1 MASPSNDAPAKKP
14 RKKSMGNSSN
24 LGSTWT
30 EANIRE
36 LYDLRQAKKSW
47 TEIGA
52 AVNRTGGAAQQQWMR
67 MQRENHPLMAE
78 DHGTKTPIIEK
89 GPKDESPPDVPDG
102 KCQVCGKFG
111 FVEDGELVR
120 CFKCQEVYHKSCHQ
134 PPVPQKYLESTVTPW
149 HCGRCVELEASIG
162 STLAENLHTALE
174 GASTRKRRQRSRSND
189 NEISSD
195 EELST
200 QLASQTDSPKPR
212 RKRHRTKSSGVVSS
226 EENMSE
232 TTAVPPQL
240 DVLRNQVQNLEK
252 NLAEVMAAQKSKDAE
267 IDKLRDAVE
276 GLKKAT
282 LTERRDS
289 SPLNGWLSKTK
300 KRITGFGGA
309 SAS

>member
-1 MASPSNDAPAKKP
+1 MAGDS
-14 RKKSMGNSSN
+14 
-24 LGSTWT
+24 
-30 EANIRE
+30 
-36 LYDLRQAKKSW
+36 
-47 TEIGA
+47 
-52 AVNRTGGAAQQQWMR
+52 
-67 MQRENHPLMAE
+67 
-78 DHGTKTPIIEK
+78 GTKTPIIER

-102 KCQVCGKFG
+102 KCLVCGKYG

-134 PPVPQKYLESTVTPW
+134 PPVPQKFLESTVTPW
-149 HCGRCVELEASIG
+149 HCSKCVELEASIG

-174 GASTRKRRQRSRSND
+174 GASTRKRRQRPQSND
-189 NEISSD
+189 NGISSD
-195 EELST
+195 DET
-200 QLASQTDSPKPR
+200 NTNLASQADIPKPR
-212 RKRHRTKSSGVVSS
+212 RKRQRAKSSGLVSS

-232 TTAVPPQL
+232 TTAVPHEL

-252 NLAEVMAAQKSKDAE
+252 DNSAMQQRLNEVMAAQKAKDTE
-267 IDKLRDAVE
+267 MEKLRDAVE
-276 GLKKAT
+276 GLKAS